1 MDCKD
6 EHFFLLRNKRIVL
19 LGQFELWL
27 APWLG
32 LACVDEVI
40 LRLLE
45 TLYPEDV
52 LHCREGHLFKDFC
65 RPHSLIL
72 EKVLRAEVL

>member
-32 LACVDEVI
+32 LASIYEVI

-52 LHCREGHLFKDFC
+52 LHC
-65 RPHSLIL
+65 
-72 EKVLRAEVL
+72 